1 MPELPEVEV
10 YRRFFDEHAT
20 GRAVRSVDVPDP
32 AIVRNAS
39 PEDLRQALAGRTFEE
54 PRRRG
59 KWLLCPVGGPVL
71 LFHFGMTGDLVWSGD
86 EPERHRHDR
95 LVIVLED
102 GELRYRNLRRLGG
115 VWLAR
120 DHGELQASLADLGPD
135 ALEVDRAEFLVR
147 LSRRR
152 GGVKAALMDQSF
164 VAGVGNLLADEILWQ
179 ARLHPRRRI
188 EDLDAAGR
196 SLLHRT
202 MHRVLRTAV
211 ERFDYLETRTRW
223 LNHVRGLPGARCPRC
238 RTPLARETVAG
249 RTTYL
254 CPVCQR

>member
-10 YRRFFDEHAT
+10 YRRFFDEHVAR
-20 GRAVRSVDVPDP
+20 RAVRSVDVPDP

-39 PEDLRQALAGRTFEE
+39 PEELGQALAGHAFEE

-59 KWLLCPVGGPVL
+59 KWLLCPAGGPIL

-95 LVIVLED
+95 LVIVLEG
-102 GELRYRNLRRLGG
+102 GELRYRNMRRLGG
-115 VWLAR
+115 AWLAR
-120 DHGELQASLADLGPD
+120 NGDELRALLADLGPD
-135 ALEVDRAEFLVR
+135 ALEVERAEFLTR
-147 LSRRR
+147 LSSRR

-188 EDLDAAGR
+188 EDIDAVGR
-196 SLLHRT
+196 SRLFRI

-223 LNHVRGLPGARCPRC
+223 LNHVRGLPRARCPRC
-238 RTPLARETVAG
+238 RTPLARETVTG
-249 RTTYL
+249 RTAYF
-254 CPVCQR
+254 CPACQS